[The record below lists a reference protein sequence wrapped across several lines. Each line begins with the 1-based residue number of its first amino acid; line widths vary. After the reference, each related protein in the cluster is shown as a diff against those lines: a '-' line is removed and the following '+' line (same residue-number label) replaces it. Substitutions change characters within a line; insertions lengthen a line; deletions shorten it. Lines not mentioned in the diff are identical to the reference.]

1 MLFHQS
7 FRCQDVILVSSLT
20 RQGVV
25 QMGAGAHSAG
35 SSSFFFGSKCHRR
48 NRVFLFFFPQKM
60 AGNYEVA
67 EVLQGNYQLDGVVD
81 LVGSVCSLQLLG
93 RKPKTQDLRC
103 WWWWFRPRP
112 IISHCW
118 SIGRIMGEN
127 HLHKMESVGN
137 WSKIHVASNWNL
149 WLLFYQVTTYSYFNM
164 AILYMINHYIEP
176 ILALWRPIYLMFI
189 DSNVPVSMSRW
200 ATKETFLL
208 SMKSAWLFNND
219 GIMGSLFLGREIILI
234 LGWILFKKVPYK
246 TWEFGCHKQQNS
258 NKSQEKTPELPPFF
272 PLQKKGHLEH
282 AKISVA
288 GQHRPRKL
296 TRDRIKDR
304 DSGGSKGLGRKLPA
318 CFHQKN
324 PWKM

>member
-1 MLFHQS
+1 
-7 FRCQDVILVSSLT
+7 
-20 RQGVV
+20 
-25 QMGAGAHSAG
+25 
-35 SSSFFFGSKCHRR
+35 
-48 NRVFLFFFPQKM
+48 
-60 AGNYEVA
+60 
-67 EVLQGNYQLDGVVD
+67 
-81 LVGSVCSLQLLG
+81 
-93 RKPKTQDLRC
+93 
-103 WWWWFRPRP
+103 
-112 IISHCW
+112 
-118 SIGRIMGEN
+118 
-127 HLHKMESVGN
+127 
-137 WSKIHVASNWNL
+137 
-149 WLLFYQVTTYSYFNM
+149 M

-258 NKSQEKTPELPPFF
+258 NKSQEKTPGLPPFF